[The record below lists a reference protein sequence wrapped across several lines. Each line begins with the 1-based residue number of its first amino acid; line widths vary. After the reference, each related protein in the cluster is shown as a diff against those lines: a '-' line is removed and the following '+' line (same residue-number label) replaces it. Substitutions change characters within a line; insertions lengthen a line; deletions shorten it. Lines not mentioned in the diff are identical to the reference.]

1 MEPSLVP
8 SDLPSFMPSEFIGG
22 ATAAASKGGLG
33 LYTYVGIGAGGAAL
47 LALATILYLR
57 TKRKRFGR
65 NNKSTS
71 KSVKKGGNTRA
82 SSRKVIQVR
91 NSTLQEHQGEIQIG
105 FSDDDLS
112 ESSSEG
118 DIFDGV
124 EDHSNAWPDRG
135 LPLGTVAFPNQVGG
149 DEDMYDDTLTPTHED
164 DRSSAISL
172 DLPFDEMD
180 NVSSISDDFANASY
194 LPKGMRVFESWFK
207 R

>member
-8 SDLPSFMPSEFIGG
+8 SDTPSFMPTDFIGG
-22 ATAAASKGGLG
+22 AASAAGKGGLG

-57 TKRKRFGR
+57 AKRKRFGR

-71 KSVKKGGNTRA
+71 KSVRKGGNTRA
-82 SSRKVIQVR
+82 SSRKVIQVK
-91 NSTLQEHQGEIQIG
+91 NSTLQDYQEEMQIG

-112 ESSSEG
+112 ESSSDG

-124 EDHSNAWPDRG
+124 EENSNNWPDRG
-135 LPLGTVAFPNQVGG
+135 LPLGTLAFPNQVGG
-149 DEDMYDDTLTPTHED
+149 NEDMHDGTFTNED

-172 DLPFDEMD
+172 DLHEMD

-194 LPKGMRVFESWFK
+194 LPKGMRVIESLFWRK
-207 R
+207 N